1 MNIKIIIIP
10 VLLLMLLSSCKSVK
24 EGLSGR
30 KSDNSDEFLIEK
42 KAPLKLPP
50 EFERLP
56 LPGEDDV
63 EPTAET
69 ECIKDSILNSSNKK
83 AVQKSSNESIEKII
97 LDKIKKK

>member
-10 VLLLMLLSSCKSVK
+10 VLLLMLLSSCKTVK
-24 EGLSGR
+24 EGLSGK

-63 EPTAET
+63 ELTAET
-69 ECIKDSILNSSNKK
+69 ESIKDSILNSSNKK

>member
-1 MNIKIIIIP
+1 MNIKIIIIS

-69 ECIKDSILNSSNKK
+69 ESIKDSILNSSNKK

>member
-1 MNIKIIIIP
+1 MNIKIIIIS

-63 EPTAET
+63 DPTAET
-69 ECIKDSILNSSNKK
+69 ESIKDSILNSSNKK

>member
-1 MNIKIIIIP
+1 MNIKIIIIS

-63 EPTAET
+63 EPTTET
-69 ECIKDSILNSSNKK
+69 ESIKDSILNSSNKK

>member
-69 ECIKDSILNSSNKK
+69 ESIKDSILNSSNKK